1 MGDMDEYKVTMDH
14 VPGQKLNIQTNGK
27 KFKSLVIAR
36 TGNNNERQIQINGRE
51 LANGDY
57 TLTDNEFKTKITLAN
72 GDWLEPKVTWEGD
85 LPKNR
90 AEAERFFHQNNFK
103 VSATGSKRNFDIDL
117 SWKAMKPDWDL
128 STPWNMK
135 MNLNAKGKGP
145 RWGDWMLSRD
155 ASFKVENKVIQV
167 DVSGKAHFKGGL
179 LATSTPIVTEVHM
192 KYLIPQR
199 DLQGKFSKMI

>member
-1 MGDMDEYKVTMDH
+1 MGIYSDMDEYKVTMDH
-14 VPGQKLNIQTNGK
+14 VPGK

-72 GDWLEPKVTWEGD
+72 GDWLEPKVTWEGS
-85 LPKNR
+85 LPKTR
-90 AEAERFFHQNNFK
+90 AEAESFFHQNNFK

-145 RWGDWMLSRD
+145 RWGDWSVARD
-155 ASFKVENKVIQV
+155 VNFSSQ
-167 DVSGKAHFKGGL
+167 H
-179 LATSTPIVTEVHM
+179 
-192 KYLIPQR
+192 
-199 DLQGKFSKMI
+199 DLQGKFSKIIDGREYSI